1 MSLTKNQLIRALESF
16 APLELA
22 GDWDNVGILLAPDDG
37 EVCVSGVMCT
47 IDLRESV
54 LEEAIAANANL
65 IVSYHPIL
73 FGGVKRL
80 SMHRYSDR
88 VVLRAIQRGI
98 TVFSPHTALD
108 AVEGGVTDWLLNCV
122 GSMKSASA
130 IHPIDQTSKTGM
142 GRVGNLSQSTPLTD
156 IIKRLKQTL
165 SLDHLRIATA
175 HGASLESIHVKR
187 VAVCPGAGGSV
198 VAGAKGHDLVVT
210 GEMRHHDVLSLQS
223 RGISTILTEH
233 TNCERGYL
241 PTLVG
246 WIGDSFPGLNVQ
258 IAASDLDPLKTI

>member
-1 MSLTKNQLIRALESF
+1 MSLTKNQLLSALESF

-22 GDWDNVGILLAPDDG
+22 GEWDNVGTLLAPDDG
-37 EVCVSGVMCT
+37 EVFVSGVMCT

-54 LEEAIAANANL
+54 LNEAIAANANL
-65 IVSYHPIL
+65 IISYHPIL

-88 VVLRAIQRGI
+88 VVLRAIQGGI

-122 GSMKSASA
+122 GNMKSASV
-130 IHPIDQTSKTGM
+130 IHPIEQRPNTGM
-142 GRVGNLSQSTPLTD
+142 GRVGNLSRSTPLRD
-156 IIKRLKQTL
+156 IIKRLKEEL

-175 HGASLESIHVKR
+175 HGAPLDSIHVKR

-198 VAGAKGHDLVVT
+198 VSGARGHDLVVT

-233 TNCERGYL
+233 TNCERGFL
-241 PTLVG
+241 PPLVQ
-246 WIGDSFPGLNVQ
+246 WIQDFYPSVNVQ
-258 IAASDLDPLKTI
+258 IAASDLDPIRTI